1 VLVVIALGGNA
12 LLRRGDPL
20 DADVQRRNVQI
31 AAAAVAEVA
40 RTHEV
45 VITHGNG
52 PQVGLLALQAAAFK
66 QARPYPLDV
75 LGALSEGMIGYMVA
89 QELTNHLP
97 DREVATLLT
106 QVEVDPEDPAF
117 DNPTKPIG
125 PSYAEAEARR
135 MADKRGWTIAP
146 DNGYFRRVVPSPQ
159 PLRIRELEAIRR
171 LVTSGVVVV
180 CAGGGGIP
188 VVCTEDGGC
197 RGIEA
202 VIDKDRSA
210 ALLATG
216 LSADALLMLTDVA
229 AVEAD
234 YGTPEARAIHHTT
247 PREMRALRFDT
258 GSMGPKVTA
267 GCRFVESTGGM
278 VGIGA
283 LQDALAILE
292 GRAGTVIRAS

>member
-1 VLVVIALGGNA
+1 MLVVIALGGNA

-20 DADVQRRNVQI
+20 DADVQRRNVQV

-52 PQVGLLALQAAAFK
+52 PQVGLLALQSAAFK
-66 QARPYPLDV
+66 KAAPYPLDV

-106 QVEVDPEDPAF
+106 QVEVDPFDPAF
-117 DNPTKPIG
+117 DKPTKPIG
-125 PSYAEAEARR
+125 PSYAEAEARQ

-159 PLRIRELEAIRR
+159 PLRIRELETIRR
-171 LVTSGVVVV
+171 LVTDGVVVV

-188 VVCTEDGGC
+188 VVATEDGGC

-210 ALLATG
+210 ALLATELG
-216 LSADALLMLTDVA
+216 ADALLMLTDVK
-229 AVEAD
+229 AVQAD
-234 YGTPEARAIHHTT
+234 YGTPQAREIGRAT
-247 PREMRALRFDT
+247 PEEMRALDFDT
-258 GSMGPKVTA
+258 GSMAPKVTA
-267 GCRFVESTGGM
+267 GCRFVETTGGQA
-278 VGIGA
+278 GIGA

-292 GRAGTVIRAS
+292 GKAGTVIARD